1 MRARSDA
8 KITLGITGL
17 RLHEILGRDYGFK
30 KPYRRPFFTFLLVM
44 LSESPVHSLAVL
56 CQILPQLTTHDLC
69 MPGHFSPVKLT
80 HR

>member
-1 MRARSDA
+1 MRARWDA

-17 RLHEILGRDYGFK
+17 RLHEILGRDYGLMYAFI
-30 KPYRRPFFTFLLVM
+30 TFLLVM
-44 LSESPVHSLAVL
+44 LSGSLVHSLAVL

-69 MPGHFSPVKLT
+69 MPRHFSPVKLT